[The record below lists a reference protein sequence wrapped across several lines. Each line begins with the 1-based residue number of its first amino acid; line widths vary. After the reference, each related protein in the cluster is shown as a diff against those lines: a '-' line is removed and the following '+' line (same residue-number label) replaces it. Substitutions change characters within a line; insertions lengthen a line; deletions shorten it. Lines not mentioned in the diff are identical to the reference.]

1 MKKIRN
7 LRNYENLC
15 LETVKFRTLYFKIFI
30 LECHSPYQSVSLVFR
45 SYLAFFYGLYSLCKK
60 VKMIWIDQPRGIFRF
75 RALLQ

>member
-7 LRNYENLC
+7 LGNYENLC

-45 SYLAFFYGLYSLCKK
+45 SYSDFLLRIILCAKK